1 MSNSLEELKRR
12 LNTDGK
18 IGELE
23 NMAKGTKLKEE
34 TKD

>member
-1 MSNSLEELKRR
+1 MNNSLEELKRR
-12 LNTDGK
+12 LNPDEK

-23 NMAKGTKLKEE
+23 DMAKETKLKEE